1 LATKV
6 FITHPVDVLNLEQK
20 LLIDVR
26 SPKEFGH
33 SHIPGAINLPLLN
46 DEERHIVGLT
56 YKEKGSDQAV
66 EKGFDL
72 VGGKFADYIREA
84 RAISQKR
91 EIVVYCWRGGMRSN
105 IMAWV
110 LGLAGL
116 PVSLIEGGY
125 KQFRKT
131 VLEDLSTKRTWTV
144 VSGKTG
150 TGKTEILHAL
160 AAMGEN
166 VLDLEKLAHHKGSA
180 FGALGQPKQPSIE
193 QFENLIAIALAS
205 LKDGNIWVEDESRW
219 IGGIKIPDA
228 IYQAI
233 RQARTIAI
241 SRDEEIRKKRILD
254 EYGIFP
260 KEQLAERT
268 SQLQKRLG
276 GDRTKLALELLETG
290 DLSGWLDVLMPY
302 YDKMYS
308 YGLGQ
313 RDQESIIHIET
324 TAEDDI
330 ATIAHILLKT
340 TS

>member
-1 LATKV
+1 M
-6 FITHPVDVLNLEQK
+6 
-20 LLIDVR
+20 R

>member
-1 LATKV
+1 M
-6 FITHPVDVLNLEQK
+6 
-20 LLIDVR
+20 R
-26 SPKEFGH
+26 SPKEFQH
-33 SHIPGAINLPLLN
+33 SHMPGAINLPLLN

-66 EKGFDL
+66 EKGFAL

-110 LGLAGL
+110 FGLAGL

-131 VLEDLSTKRTWTV
+131 VLEDLSRKRSWQV

-150 TGKTEILHAL
+150 TGKTEILNTL
-160 AAMGEN
+160 ANLGEN

-180 FGALGQPKQPSIE
+180 FGALGQAKQPSIE
-193 QFENLIAIALAS
+193 QFENLIATTLAS
-205 LKDGNIWVEDESRW
+205 LNEGLIWVEDESRW

-228 IYQAI
+228 IYKSM
-233 RQARTIAI
+233 REARTIAI
-241 SRDEEIRKKRILD
+241 SRDEGIRKKRILD

-308 YGLGQ
+308 YGLEQ
-313 RDQESIIHIET
+313 RDQENVIHVET

-330 ATIAHILLKT
+330 DTIAHILLKT
-340 TS
+340 KT